1 MSGLPST
8 QDSLLVRSD
17 FTDERAWQA
26 ARAAALAENDDGFRA
41 YVQVIDEPQFADS
54 TWQGLR
60 QEVRALDEHAAVL
73 FVVDGPALAD
83 DHPILVVDLSD
94 EARAAF
100 RCVAHELWGI
110 DNNLNLANMDWDEFA
125 DNVDRGGVFQGFPA

>member
-17 FTDERAWQA
+17 FPDERAWQA
-26 ARAAALAENDDGFRA
+26 ARAAPLAENDDGFRA
-41 YVQVIDEPQFADS
+41 YVQVVDEPQFADS

-125 DNVDRGGVFQGFPA
+125 GRTQRGGVFLGFPA

>member
-17 FTDERAWQA
+17 FTDVRAWRA
-26 ARAAALAENDDGFRA
+26 AEEAALAENGDGFRA
-41 YVQVIDEPQFADS
+41 FVEVIDEPQFADS
-54 TWQGLR
+54 TWQALR
-60 QEVRALDEHAAVL
+60 QEARALKEHAAVL
-73 FVVDGPALAD
+73 FVVDGAALAD

-94 EARAAF
+94 ESRAAF
-100 RCVAHELWGI
+100 RCVAHELWSV

-125 DNVDRGGVFQGFPA
+125 DNVDGAGVFRGFPS